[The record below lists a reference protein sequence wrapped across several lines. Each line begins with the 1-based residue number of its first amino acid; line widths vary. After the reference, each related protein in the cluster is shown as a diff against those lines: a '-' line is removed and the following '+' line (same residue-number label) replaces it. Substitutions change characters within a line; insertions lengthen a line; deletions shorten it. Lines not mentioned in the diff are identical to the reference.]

1 MWKDQFEWLY
11 RENETFVFVMSIHPQ
26 VSGKPQVVAMHE
38 RLISW
43 LNGFEGV
50 EWCTCSQMVSEFKS
64 GKIAGA
70 RIEDGASS

>member
-26 VSGKPQVVAMHE
+26 VMAMHE

-43 LNGFEGV
+43 LNTLEGV
-50 EWCTCSQMVSEFKS
+50 EWCTLGQMVEGFK
-64 GKIAGA
+64 AGSLP
-70 RIEDGASS
+70 GAVVESS